1 MSKSAANIN
10 FVTLV
15 TISNLDA
22 CFIEKMPENAKIYC
36 FYTTFDI
43 FPWTRIHYH
52 NIEAHNDAE
61 KY

>member
-1 MSKSAANIN
+1 
-10 FVTLV
+10 
-15 TISNLDA
+15 
-22 CFIEKMPENAKIYC
+22 MPENAKIYC